1 MLTSIEL
8 CAGGGGQALGLE
20 QAGFEHLLL
29 IENDKHACLTL
40 KKNRPQWNVVNINI
54 ENFVA
59 KDCKGI
65 DLVAGGVPCQPFS
78 IGGKQLGAKDERDLF
93 PEAIRIVKECQP
105 KAVMLENV
113 RGLLDPIF
121 ESYREQISRKLES
134 MGYQSEWRLFNASN
148 YGVPQLRPRVVLI
161 AIKENLSHNFIW
173 PKIINKQPQTVGETL
188 YDLMASNGWQK
199 AGEWRKRANKIA
211 PTIVGGSKKHGGPDL
226 GPTRAR
232 RAWAELGVN
241 GRLIAD
247 EPPSPTFQGSP
258 GFEDMP
264 YLTIKMVARLQ
275 GFPDDWVFEGKKT
288 AAYRQVGNAFPPP
301 VAKAI
306 GLSIV
311 KCLTTRQIEKLQLME
326 HNDLNVFGKRYKQAN
341 LL

>member
-188 YDLMASNGWQK
+188 YDLWLLMDG
-199 AGEWRKRANKIA
+199 RKQ
-211 PTIVGGSKKHGGPDL
+211 
-226 GPTRAR
+226 
-232 RAWAELGVN
+232 VN
-241 GRLIAD
+241 GKREQIKLLQRLLAVQK
-247 EPPSPTFQGSP
+247 SMG
-258 GFEDMP
+258 G
-264 YLTIKMVARLQ
+264 
-275 GFPDDWVFEGKKT
+275 
-288 AAYRQVGNAFPPP
+288 
-301 VAKAI
+301 
-306 GLSIV
+306 
-311 KCLTTRQIEKLQLME
+311 QI
-326 HNDLNVFGKRYKQAN
+326 
-341 LL
+341 